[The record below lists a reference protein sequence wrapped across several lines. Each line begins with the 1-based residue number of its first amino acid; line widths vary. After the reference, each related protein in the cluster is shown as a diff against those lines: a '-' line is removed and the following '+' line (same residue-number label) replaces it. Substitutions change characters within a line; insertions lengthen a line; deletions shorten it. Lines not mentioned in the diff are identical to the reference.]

1 MKIQQRQQSGC
12 SVTSRNPP
20 GQASPEGCLLAK
32 SFPVLASLVRFS
44 VMTKGDIQ
52 GGRDGDRNQKA
63 SVMSREVWVNGDRG
77 LEAGQDPKS
86 SQTQTMVGNKKGKFL
101 SRGHSVCRG
110 SEARNRGPF
119 RTEGNATWEQRAQ
132 PGLLDPGSTP
142 EPLGSRSHT
151 TLTCQGQ
158 VALVGEPGAGGP
170 AAPGA
175 DLAEAEGA
183 GA

>member
-1 MKIQQRQQSGC
+1 
-12 SVTSRNPP
+12 
-20 GQASPEGCLLAK
+20 
-32 SFPVLASLVRFS
+32 
-44 VMTKGDIQ
+44 MTERGDNQ

-63 SVMSREVWVNGDRG
+63 SVMSREVWANGDRG

-86 SQTQTMVGNKKGKFL
+86 SQTQTMAGNKKGKFL

-151 TLTCQGQ
+151 MLTCQGQ

-183 GA
+183 GAQDSVAGLTQDKEGGSCS